1 MVRMIS
7 EARHVY
13 AGRELKPGDEFDCEP
28 LHVQLMTV
36 LGRAR
41 KLESKQRQVYRTRD
55 MRAKRMKT

>member
-1 MVRMIS
+1 
-7 EARHVY
+7 
-13 AGRELKPGDEFDCEP
+13 
-28 LHVQLMTV
+28 VQLMTV